1 MLPDDA
7 GIHRRVWRVATVV
20 PRVFRLLWEVSPAS
34 FIANGVLMVIVALA
48 PAGTIWCVKLAVD
61 AVVEMASRGETSW
74 GELIWPVAALLAL
87 WLLRAACQAIM
98 EFVQRVLGQKVGY
111 VAQRKVVEKAAS
123 LDAAFFESPKSYD
136 WLHQASR
143 QLDRIQYIA
152 ESSMTLVQSLIGLA
166 AMIGLLAVLGPM
178 AVVVLLATTLPRVG
192 MEGAFAKRSF
202 DLQIQYVRSYR
213 MVEYLVRLL
222 TTREPVK
229 ETRMFRLKD
238 YLVAKLEDLCDR
250 QLEGYKGMQLGFLKT
265 QAGFDLLATAGLG
278 AIWVYAL
285 YEAVL
290 RRISIGDL
298 TLVLQSAQQAQSLLT
313 SVIGA
318 ASGVYRDALFATHF
332 FTFLDMDPKSVEG
345 ALVDLRDDAAK
356 DRGTPAQKMI
366 AGIEVDNVSFKY
378 PGTENFVLRDV
389 SFEIPAGGKLALVGE
404 NGAGKTTLVKLL
416 CRLYDPTEGAIRL
429 DGRDLRSWTVDELRR
444 HFAVVFQD
452 YLRYDLS
459 AADNIGVGFV
469 EAIDER
475 ERVVAAADKGGARKT
490 IDALPN
496 GFDTMLGRTFE
507 DGADLSGGEWQH
519 VAISRAFMSDAEI
532 MILDEPTSAL
542 DAFREQRLY
551 DQLATLS
558 TDKTTIFVSHRF
570 STVRMADLIVVIGD
584 GGMVEKG
591 THEEL
596 LQLDGRYAAMFNAQ
610 AARYR

>member
-1 MLPDDA
+1 M
-7 GIHRRVWRVATVV
+7 
-20 PRVFRLLWEVSPAS
+20 
-34 FIANGVLMVIVALA
+34 
-48 PAGTIWCVKLAVD
+48 
-61 AVVEMASRGETSW
+61 
-74 GELIWPVAALLAL
+74 
-87 WLLRAACQAIM
+87 
-98 EFVQRVLGQKVGY
+98 GY
-111 VAQRKVVEKAAS
+111 VAQRKIVEKAAS

-136 WLHQASR
+136 WLHQAR
-143 QLDRIQYIA
+143 QQLDRIQYIA

-166 AMIGLLAVLGPM
+166 AMIGLLAVLGPV
-178 AVVVLLATTLPRVG
+178 AVIVLLATTLPRVG

-202 DLQIQYVRSYR
+202 DLQVQYVRSYR

-222 TTREPVK
+222 TTRESVK
-229 ETRMFRLKD
+229 ETRMFRLRD
-238 YLVAKLEDLCDR
+238 YLIAKLEGLCDR
-250 QLEGYKGMQLGFLKT
+250 QLEAYRGMQLGFLKT
-265 QAGFDLLATAGLG
+265 QGGFDVLATAGLG
-278 AIWVYAL
+278 AIWVYAI

-318 ASGVYRDALFATHF
+318 TSGVYRDALFATHF
-332 FTFLDMDPKSVEG
+332 FAFLDMDPKSVVG
-345 ALVDLRDDAAK
+345 ALVDFSDDVAEG
-356 DRGTPAQKMI
+356 RGTLGKKTVRM
-366 AGIEVDNVSFKY
+366 EVDNVSFKY
-378 PGTENFVLRDV
+378 PGTNSFVLRHV

-429 DGRDLRSWTVDELRR
+429 DGRDLRSWKVDELRR

-459 AADNIGVGFV
+459 AADNIGVGLV

-475 ERVVAAADKGGARKT
+475 ERVLAAADRGGARKT

-496 GFDTMLGRTFE
+496 GFDTMLGRTYA
-507 DGADLSGGEWQH
+507 DGVDLSGGEWQH
-519 VAISRAFMSDAEI
+519 MAISRAFMGDAKV

-596 LQLDGRYAAMFNAQ
+596 LRLDGHYAAMFNVQ